1 MRVPLHRRAILLHR
15 LRRAIPAVN
24 AAVQPV
30 QVDEAAD
37 GVVPQV
43 PAAAAARGE
52 LRRRPLALLPVELRT
67 RLPAARAEQL
77 RDNYENGSHQ
87 REPFF
92 IVSRIN
98 GTCAIHEK
106 IMPA

>member
-1 MRVPLHRRAILLHR
+1 MRILVVEDDLEAQR
-15 LRRAIPAVN
+15 YL
-24 AAVQPV
+24 VQGLKESGHV
-30 QVDEAAD
+30 VDEAAD